1 MNKNDAQFMIGDWRK
16 PHKLTTSPVEGD
28 HPDLAAV
35 SCSCG
40 WSVMTGADMAKR
52 LGKLHLDRAA
62 DRDDQ

>member
-1 MNKNDAQFMIGDWRK
+1 MNPRDAQFVVGDWQK

-28 HPDLAAV
+28 HPDLAAI

-52 LGKLHLDRAA
+52 LGKMHMERAEDA
-62 DRDDQ
+62 AR